1 MGIDIKAIYEEVK
14 VNHEKLKACKRHVF
28 NKDLTPETKINKR
41 WECIK
46 CGGYVGSESKTW
58 YERGL
63 VHGLK

>member
-14 VNHEKLKACKRHVF
+14 ANHEKLKACKRHDF
-28 NKDLTPETKINKR
+28 SKDLTPETKINKR
-41 WECIK
+41 WECVQ
-46 CGGYVGSESKTW
+46 CGGYVGGEAKTW